1 MAAVD
6 AAGATMKKP
15 TVQDAMKI
23 IEQLRVDIASM
34 TARVKTLEEAVAS
47 IGINDTTKKG
57 LFAWLTSKKR

>member
-1 MAAVD
+1 
-6 AAGATMKKP
+6 MKKP
-15 TVQDAMKI
+15 TVKDAMEI
-23 IEQLRVDIASM
+23 IEQLRSDIASM